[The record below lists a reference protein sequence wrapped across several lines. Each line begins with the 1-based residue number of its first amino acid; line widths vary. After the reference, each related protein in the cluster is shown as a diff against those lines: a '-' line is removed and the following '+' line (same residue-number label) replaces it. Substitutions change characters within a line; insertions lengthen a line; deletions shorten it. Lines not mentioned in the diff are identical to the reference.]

1 MGLDTSCQVYITNSD
16 EVEEKMKREEIQR
29 AVREAVPDVFEK
41 MYFMFPVPIIEDDPE
56 LSFPESCF
64 KAAVAVK
71 DSSELFVLY
80 GSEKLVMDMAGS
92 FLGTDKVIEESDLVD
107 VFKEAANVIAG
118 NIITTLSLDGSVG
131 LDVPVAE
138 RLRDCSELLTAQGIV
153 FNIDDAFFRVVVFT
167 AES

>member
-1 MGLDTSCQVYITNSD
+1 
-16 EVEEKMKREEIQR
+16 MKRKEIQQ

-41 MYFMFPVPIIEDDPE
+41 MYFMFPELVLEDDLE

-64 KAAVAVK
+64 KATVAVK
-71 DSSELFVLY
+71 NSSELIVIY

-92 FLGTDKVIEESDLVD
+92 FLGTDQVIKDSDLVD

-118 NIITTLSLDGSVG
+118 NIVTNLSLEGSIG

-138 RLRDCSELLTAQGIV
+138 RLRDCSESRKVQGIV
-153 FNIDDAFFRVVVFT
+153 FNINNSFFMVAVVT
-167 AES
+167 IEN

>member
-1 MGLDTSCQVYITNSD
+1 
-16 EVEEKMKREEIQR
+16 MKREEIQK
-29 AVREAVPDVFEK
+29 AVREAVPDVFER
-41 MYFMFPVPIIEDDPE
+41 MYFMFPEPILEDDFE
-56 LSFPESCF
+56 LSLPESCF
-64 KAAVAVK
+64 KATVAVK

-92 FLGTDKVIEESDLVD
+92 FLGTDQEIEESDLVD

-118 NIITTLSLDGSVG
+118 NIVTNMFLEGSIG

-138 RLRDCSELLTAQGIV
+138 RLRDCSEPQNAQGIV
-153 FNIDDAFFRVVVFT
+153 YNIDDKFFIVAVVT

>member
-1 MGLDTSCQVYITNSD
+1 M
-16 EVEEKMKREEIQR
+16 MKREEIQR
-29 AVREAVPDVFEK
+29 AVREAVPYVFEK
-41 MYFMFPVPIIEDDPE
+41 MYFMFPEPVFEDDPE

-92 FLGTDKVIEESDLVD
+92 FLGTDQVIEETDLVD

-118 NIITTLSLDGSVG
+118 NIITTLSLDGSIG

-138 RLRDCSELLTAQGIV
+138 RLRDCSESQEAQGIV
-153 FNIDDAFFRVVVFT
+153 YNIDDAFFKVAVVT
-167 AES
+167 A